1 MSTINKTY
9 PLLLS
14 ALSLS
19 AALSAT
25 AAEPSQQDATGALAI
40 DQSTIDFVVN
50 RRAAQGVPLTDE
62 IRQDIKNDL
71 LEQSLLAD
79 QALRKQLDKR
89 PEIEAHLKL
98 DRLAILSKAYLDAYF
113 KEHPVTD
120 DSIRRDYESKRTA
133 GQFLEYKIRQIVV
146 QDKAEAQG
154 IIKQLQSG
162 ADFSE
167 LAKHKSHD
175 PGAEHHGGNIGWFRP
190 DIFIDEAF
198 ASAVTHLKKGELT
211 AEPVKTRYGWNIIKL
226 DDGPRKVTDAQPYDH
241 TNIKLRGVLREKAEK
256 RQVEKL
262 LSELKGASSVAAVS
276 HSNSKTR

>member
-1 MSTINKTY
+1 MSTINKKY

-14 ALSLS
+14 VLGLS
-19 AALSAT
+19 AALGAT
-25 AAEPSQQDATGALAI
+25 AAEQPQQDLAI
-40 DQSTIDFVVN
+40 DQSAIDFVVK

-62 IRQDIKNDL
+62 IKQDIKEDL
-71 LEQSLLAD
+71 LNQSRLAD
-79 QALRKQLDKR
+79 QALRKQLDKN
-89 PEIEAHLKL
+89 PEVEAHLKL

-113 KEHPVTD
+113 KEHPVTE
-120 DSIRRDYESKRTA
+120 DSIRDDYESKRTA
-133 GQFLEYKIRQIVV
+133 GKFLEYKIRQIVV
-146 QDKAEAQG
+146 HDKAEAEG
-154 IIKQLQSG
+154 IIKQLKSG

-211 AEPVKTRYGWNIIKL
+211 AEPVKTRYGWNIITL
-226 DDGPRKVTDAQPYDH
+226 DDGPRKVTDAQPYEH

-256 RQVEKL
+256 KQVEKL
-262 LSELKGASSVAAVS
+262 LSELKAASPLAAIAG
-276 HSNSKTR
+276 SNSKTR